1 MRCDNFTSKLFK
13 YVFGITTIGLFVFA
27 GQVNAVK
34 AYSNAT
40 PLGNQGYSGS
50 LGLEFMVNSPII
62 VYSLGVYDSDAKGI
76 SGTLNS
82 RLWERTGPSTGTA
95 LTPAL
100 SFTSG
105 DPGSLDGNYRFKDL
119 IVPLLLT
126 PGTYVVSS
134 WGYNSVDLNGNTNPA
149 NGAPFPVI
157 TGETG
162 GGLVTYSGSSY
173 GPVATAFP
181 GITSSDNDPFH
192 YAAGNFTFTAVPE
205 PKTYLILGS
214 LLGLTVFALSARKRP
229 RKQPK

>member
-1 MRCDNFTSKLFK
+1 MLLKPILIWNHWVIRAIQGLW
-13 YVFGITTIGLFVFA
+13 VF
-27 GQVNAVK
+27 
-34 AYSNAT
+34 
-40 PLGNQGYSGS
+40 GS
-50 LGLEFMVNSPII
+50 LGLEFMVNSPIF
-62 VYSLGVYDSDAKGI
+62 VHSLGVYDSDTKGI

-82 RLWERTGPSTGTA
+82 RLWIRTGPSTGTA
-95 LTPAL
+95 VSPVL

-105 DPGSLDGNYRFKDL
+105 DSGSLDGNYRFKDL

-134 WGYNSVDLNGNTNPA
+134 WGYNSVDLNGNTNLS
-149 NGAPFPVI
+149 NGTPFLSI
-157 TGETG
+157 TGDTG

-173 GPVATAFP
+173 DPTATAFP

-214 LLGLTVFALSARKRP
+214 LLGLTMFALSARKRKE
-229 RKQPK
+229 REI